1 MSIGFLK
8 KFKKKR
14 KNFTISAPHC
24 GWRRKKRGGRIIKK
38 LYKRAGSLFFD
49 RKTSAAC
56 RRRAAR
62 ALIRFPPAAP
72 PRKNAAGGSP
82 RARNRPARKSGC
94 ARRSAAQTVR
104 LYIALF
110 PRRVPLIPVR
120 LSSARRPFPFSVPD
134 LTHRR
139 GAAPV
144 FCAEKR
150 GRGDKKGYFCCK
162 AF

>member
-38 LYKRAGSLFFD
+38 RYKRAGSLFFD

-72 PRKNAAGGSP
+72 PRKNAAEGFAPRPKSAPRSKKRLCAALGGADRTFIYCAVSAP
-82 RARNRPARKSGC
+82 RSAYSRPIILRPPPVPFFRSGPDAPPRGRARFLRGKAR
-94 ARRSAAQTVR
+94 AR
-104 LYIALF
+104 
-110 PRRVPLIPVR
+110 
-120 LSSARRPFPFSVPD
+120 
-134 LTHRR
+134 
-139 GAAPV
+139 G
-144 FCAEKR
+144 
-150 GRGDKKGYFCCK
+150 
-162 AF
+162 